1 MNHMEKVP
9 VPDCK
14 HKVQSGP
21 SCILQALGTT
31 LAEDVLGD
39 GNHRDGKEE
48 EQVEE
53 IRRGALRSV
62 LIGWVNGIE
71 EHISMSSRG
80 HPWQQG

>member
-1 MNHMEKVP
+1 MEKVP
-9 VPDCK
+9 VPGCK